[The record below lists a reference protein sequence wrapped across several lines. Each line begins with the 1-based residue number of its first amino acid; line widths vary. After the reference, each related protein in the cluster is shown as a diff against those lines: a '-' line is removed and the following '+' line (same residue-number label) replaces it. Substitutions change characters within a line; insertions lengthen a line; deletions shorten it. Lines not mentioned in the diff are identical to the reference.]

1 MQANFLPRIPV
12 VQTRTIYIRAGYVA
26 ALGFFIA
33 ASALA
38 QPAPSPGE
46 TSRPPQWTVAAGVES
61 LWWRDVARTG
71 PPVLASPISWEGQG
85 PAVYVSYDRGRR
97 SRLHHFEGA
106 FASAGGFELRSP
118 VRTTTAPEDD
128 GAWRAGGRY
137 EYRRYPWRDLWM
149 TGFDVGIGV
158 EGSGEHLSFDRHF
171 EPAIELQT
179 GLTNL
184 GTAAV
189 IAARLQR
196 WSRWSV
202 VAAWGNGLT
211 IGRSTAR
218 HRAETETTLSSWGGG
233 WQTNLEIRGD
243 VRVASRARVYAAWL
257 NSGEGRGASHDTFTF
272 GRSRFTVGV
281 TSGQ

>member
-1 MQANFLPRIPV
+1 
-12 VQTRTIYIRAGYVA
+12 
-26 ALGFFIA
+26 
-33 ASALA
+33 
-38 QPAPSPGE
+38 
-46 TSRPPQWTVAAGVES
+46 
-61 LWWRDVARTG
+61 
-71 PPVLASPISWEGQG
+71 
-85 PAVYVSYDRGRR
+85 
-97 SRLHHFEGA
+97 
-106 FASAGGFELRSP
+106 
-118 VRTTTAPEDD
+118 
-128 GAWRAGGRY
+128 
-137 EYRRYPWRDLWM
+137 M

-158 EGSGEHLSFDRHF
+158 EGSGEHLSSTRHY

-218 HRAETETTLSSWGGG
+218 HRAETETTLGAWGGG
-233 WQTNLEIRGD
+233 WQTNLEIRGE

-272 GRSRFTVGV
+272 GRSRFMVGV
-281 TSGQ
+281 TSGR